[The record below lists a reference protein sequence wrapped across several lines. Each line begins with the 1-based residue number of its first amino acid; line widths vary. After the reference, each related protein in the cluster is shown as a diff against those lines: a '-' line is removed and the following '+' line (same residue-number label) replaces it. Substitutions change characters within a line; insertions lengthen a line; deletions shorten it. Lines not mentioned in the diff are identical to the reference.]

1 MPFPVLNVD
10 FGLGFEDNRLH
21 SDLMELL
28 KSTARWEAIII
39 LIALSAVT
47 LWKLARL
54 RSFDGLLHDGDGN
67 FSPARV
73 QLLMVTVLTA
83 MQYVFTA
90 LTAHDR
96 SKMPAVPDGLVGG
109 LGGSQLVYLG
119 AKALRLIG
127 TSNSRER

>member
-1 MPFPVLNVD
+1 
-10 FGLGFEDNRLH
+10 
-21 SDLMELL
+21 MELL
-28 KSTARWEAIII
+28 KSAARLEAIVI

-54 RSFDGLLHDGDGN
+54 RSFDGLLRDADGN

-83 MQYVFTA
+83 MQYLFAA
-90 LTAHDR
+90 LTTDDR
-96 SKMPAVPDGLVGG
+96 SKMPVVPDALVGG